1 MLSDEA
7 LAAKEYEKAQE
18 LYLKAREMAEEAGNV
33 GKVYIEHQLERT
45 KDYIEVYDL
54 IAMGEK
60 KEEYGNLT
68 GAIEAYKE
76 AKTKAADLYYSEG
89 KAEALEKQAA
99 AEEVLEKAQLADES
113 RRKEQEESAAAEAA
127 KQQKEEESAKELEN
141 QQKANDQ
148 QNAIELENQGNELFA
163 QGQYDHAIT
172 FYQAAQT
179 IYIRLE
185 MVSMAVNLNQK
196 IEAAMA
202 GSAAKASKEAE
213 RKAREEAGTMEAKEV
228 PSQPSINSKAEASGA
243 GVNEVPSGTSMGNTP
258 N

>member
-33 GKVYIEHQLERT
+33 GKTYIEHQLDRT

-60 KEEYGNLT
+60 KEEYGNLK

-113 RRKEQEESAAAEAA
+113 RQKEQEESAAAEAA

-141 QQKANDQ
+141 QQKTNDQ
-148 QNAIELENQGNELFA
+148 QNAIELENQGNELLA

-196 IEAAMA
+196 IEAARA
-202 GSAAKASKEAE
+202 GSAAKASEEAAKKASEEAE
-213 RKAREEAGTMEAKEV
+213 AAKTVE
-228 PSQPSINSKAEASGA
+228 SKESTQPSASIEAAGS
-243 GVNEVPSGTSMGNTP
+243 GVNEVPAKISQ
-258 N
+258 